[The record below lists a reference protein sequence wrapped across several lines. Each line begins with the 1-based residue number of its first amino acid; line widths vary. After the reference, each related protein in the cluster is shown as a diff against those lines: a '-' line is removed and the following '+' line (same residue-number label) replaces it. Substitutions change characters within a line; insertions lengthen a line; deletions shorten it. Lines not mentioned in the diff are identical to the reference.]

1 MKRKLIYI
9 ITLVVSLTTIWS
21 CDFDTNIYTAIEMEG
36 AFESVQDIE
45 NAVHGAYRN
54 VGYYPYRGNRVIAIG
69 DMASD
74 ISEASASSGHFVA
87 INTWTLNETTPD
99 LLDVWTYAYKVI
111 DQSTRGIN
119 ATLELLDS
127 DNLLEGEDAK
137 LESSLSQFYGLRALA
152 HFDLVNLFGLPYK
165 VGGGNSQ
172 PGIVVV
178 GNDPIKEFQQVTR
191 SSVEETYTQIL
202 KDIES
207 AKQYAGGELEE
218 AADKYYY
225 LNEAAIYALEARVNL
240 YMHRYDAAIVAAE
253 EAIELRDSE
262 GVNNQ
267 VYLSMWR
274 DVVTTG
280 EDIFTLKKSADDN
293 LSANALNT
301 LYGSYGSKVSEF
313 TKTRFEA
320 TDIRSALV
328 YTHRDYGN
336 NHPGKYDGLT
346 TAAAVSNIPVFRLS
360 EMYLIIAEAEAR
372 LGDDLIAAQ
381 NALFYTAKRNTAIT
395 TVADLPA
402 TQDELLDFIAD
413 ERVREFFVEGH
424 RFYDLRRTGATAT
437 IAGDT
442 NFEAAKFAFP
452 IPSEEINS
460 GFGVTQ
466 NENWSQN
473 LPKPAGD

>member
-9 ITLVVSLTTIWS
+9 VVLIVSLTTIWS
-21 CDFDTNIYTAIEMEG
+21 CDFDTDIYTAIDMDN
-36 AFESVQDIE
+36 AFGSAQDIE
-45 NAVHGAYRN
+45 NALNGAYRN

-74 ISEASASSGHFVA
+74 ISEADASTGHSVA
-87 INTWTLNETTPD
+87 INMWTFNETTGD

-119 ATLELLDS
+119 GSLSLLAS
-127 DNLLEGEDAK
+127 DNLPEGDDVR
-137 LESSLSQFYGLRALA
+137 LESALSQFYALRALA
-152 HFDLVNLFGLPYK
+152 HFDLVNLFALPYK
-165 VGGGNSQ
+165 AGGGNTQ

-178 GNDPIKEFQQVTR
+178 GDEPIEEFQQVTR
-191 SSVEETYTQIL
+191 SSVEETYAQIL
-202 KDIES
+202 SDIEN
-207 AKQYAGGELEE
+207 AKKYADSDLNQY
-218 AADKYYY
+218 YF
-225 LNEAAIYALEARVNL
+225 NEAAVYALAARVNL
-240 YMHRYDAAIVAAE
+240 YMHRYEAAIEAAE
-253 EAIELRDSE
+253 KAIESRDSD
-262 GVNNQ
+262 GVNNTIY
-267 VYLSMWR
+267 VSMWR
-274 DVVTTG
+274 NTAITG
-280 EDIFTLKKSADDN
+280 EDIFTLVKSEDDN

-301 LYGSYGSKVSEF
+301 LYGSYGSSVSEF
-313 TKTRFEA
+313 TRTRFA
-320 TDIRSALV
+320 PTDIRSALI
-328 YTHRDYGN
+328 YTHPKYGP
-336 NHPGKYDGLT
+336 NHPGKYDGLPSS
-346 TAAAVSNIPVFRLS
+346 AAVGNIPVFRLS
-360 EMYLIIAEAEAR
+360 EMYLIIAEAEAE
-372 LGDDLIAAQ
+372 LGNIAPAQ
-381 NALFYTAKRNTAIT
+381 TALLYTAKRNTAIT

-466 NENWSQN
+466 NENWSNN

>member
-21 CDFDTNIYTAIEMEG
+21 CDFDTDIYTAIEMEG
-36 AFESVQDIE
+36 AFESVQDIQ

-74 ISEASASSGHFVA
+74 ISEADASTGHSVA
-87 INTWTLNETTPD
+87 INMWTFNETTGD

-119 ATLELLDS
+119 ATLELLNSGD
-127 DNLLEGEDAK
+127 LLDGEDVK
-137 LESSLSQFYGLRALA
+137 LESSLSQFYALRALA

-165 VGGGNSQ
+165 AGGGNSQ

-178 GNDPIKEFQQVTR
+178 SDEPIKEFQQVKR
-191 SSVEETYTQIL
+191 STVEETYTQIL

-207 AKQYAGGELEE
+207 AKQYAGGDLEE

-240 YMHRYDAAIVAAE
+240 YMHRYEAAIKAAE

-262 GVNNQ
+262 GVSNQ

-274 DVVTTG
+274 DVVITG
-280 EDIFTLKKSADDN
+280 EDIFTLKKSSDDN

-301 LYGSYGSKVSEF
+301 LYGSYGSSVSEF
-313 TKTRFEA
+313 TRTRFDA
-320 TDIRSALV
+320 TDIRSALI
-328 YTHRDYGN
+328 YTHPKYGT

-346 TAAAVSNIPVFRLS
+346 SSAAVSNIPVFRLS
-360 EMYLIIAEAEAR
+360 EMYLIIAEAEAE
-372 LGDDLIAAQ
+372 LGNIAPAQ
-381 NALFYTAKRNTAIT
+381 TALLYTAKRNTAIT
-395 TVADLPA
+395 TIADLPA
-402 TQDELLDFIAD
+402 TQDGLIDFIAD

-442 NFEAAKFAFP
+442 NFESAKFAFP

>member
-1 MKRKLIYI
+1 
-9 ITLVVSLTTIWS
+9 
-21 CDFDTNIYTAIEMEG
+21 
-36 AFESVQDIE
+36 
-45 NAVHGAYRN
+45 
-54 VGYYPYRGNRVIAIG
+54 
-69 DMASD
+69 
-74 ISEASASSGHFVA
+74 
-87 INTWTLNETTPD
+87 
-99 LLDVWTYAYKVI
+99 
-111 DQSTRGIN
+111 
-119 ATLELLDS
+119 
-127 DNLLEGEDAK
+127 
-137 LESSLSQFYGLRALA
+137 SLSQFYALRALA

-165 VGGGNSQ
+165 AGGGNSQ
-172 PGIVVV
+172 PGIVVIS
-178 GNDPIKEFQQVTR
+178 DTPIEEFQQVTR

-360 EMYLIIAEAEAR
+360 EMYLIIAEAEAE
-372 LGDDLIAAQ
+372 LGNDLIAAQ
-381 NALFYTAKRNTAIT
+381 NALFYTAKRNTDIT
-395 TVADLPA
+395 TIADLPA
-402 TQDELLDFIAD
+402 TQEGLLEFIAD

-424 RFYDLRRTGATAT
+424 RFYDLRRTGVTAT
-437 IAGDT
+437 IAGDA
-442 NFEAAKFAFP
+442 NFVAANFAFP
-452 IPSEEINS
+452 IPSEEVNS

-466 NENWSQN
+466 NEGWSNN
-473 LPKPAGD
+473 LPSPVED

>member
-9 ITLVVSLTTIWS
+9 VVLIVSLTTIWS
-21 CDFDTNIYTAIEMEG
+21 CDFDTDIYTAIDMDN
-36 AFESVQDIE
+36 AFGSAQDIE
-45 NAVHGAYRN
+45 NALNGAYRN

-74 ISEASASSGHFVA
+74 ISEADASTGHSVA
-87 INTWTLNETTPD
+87 INMWTFNETTGD

-119 ATLELLDS
+119 GALELLES
-127 DNLLEGEDAK
+127 EGLPDGDDVK
-137 LESSLSQFYGLRALA
+137 LESSLSQFYALRALA

-165 VGGGNSQ
+165 AGGGNSQ
-172 PGIVVV
+172 PGIVVIS
-178 GNDPIKEFQQVTR
+178 DTPIEEFQQVSR
-191 SSVEETYTQIL
+191 SSVEETYAQIL
-202 KDIES
+202 SDIEN
-207 AKQYAGGELEE
+207 AKKYADSDLNQY
-218 AADKYYY
+218 YF
-225 LNEAAIYALEARVNL
+225 NEAAVYALAARVNL
-240 YMHRYDAAIVAAE
+240 YMHRYEAAIDAAE
-253 EAIELRDSE
+253 EAIKLRKSA
-262 GVNNQ
+262 GVSNET
-267 VYLSMWR
+267 YITMWR
-274 DVVTTG
+274 NTAITG
-280 EDIFTLKKSADDN
+280 EDIFTLVKSEDDN

-301 LYGSYGSKVSEF
+301 LYGSYGSSVSEF
-313 TKTRFEA
+313 TRTRFA
-320 TDIRSALV
+320 TTDIRSALI
-328 YTHRDYGN
+328 YKHADYGT
-336 NHPGKYDGLT
+336 NHPGKYDGLPSS
-346 TAAAVSNIPVFRLS
+346 AAVGNIPVFRLS
-360 EMYLIIAEAEAR
+360 EMYLIIAEAEAE
-372 LGDDLIAAQ
+372 LGNIAPAQ
-381 NALFYTAKRNTAIT
+381 TALLYTAKRNTAIT

-466 NENWSQN
+466 NENWSNN
-473 LPKPAGD
+473 LPKPTGD